1 MLEYWLIYIIIYDK
15 MNFLIMNNGIYGLV
29 VIRLEIKT
37 MLV

>member
-1 MLEYWLIYIIIYDK
+1 MLEYWLIYIMIYDK
-15 MNFLIMNNGIYGLV
+15 TNFLIMNNGVYGLV